1 MRSLRAVVAIAV
13 AVASL
18 GWPGAAAAAGQSSV
32 GSATTAGST
41 AAGPQQTK
49 TVTLITG
56 DRVRLSTVQGRPV
69 VGVESEGKGYQLTT
83 RDGDTYVVPVDA
95 LPHVQAGRLD
105 EQLFNVT
112 QLIAA
117 GYDDRSRSSLPL
129 ILMPPVGETKPP
141 AGVTPAVPANPP
153 GAARRALLPSINA
166 AAVTEDKAR
175 AREFWRGLTARLAQP
190 GTLTRS
196 GDVGR
201 VFLDRKVRAALADSV
216 PQIGAP
222 QAWAAGYT
230 GKGVTVAV
238 LDTGYDPTH
247 PDLAGRVAAAQ
258 DFTGEGSAVDTNGH
272 GTHVAATV
280 GGSARNPGGR
290 LNGVAPE
297 TRLIIGRVLDGSGS
311 GDLSWVIAGMEW
323 AVAQGARV
331 VNLSLGAGE
340 SDGTDPV
347 SEAVDSLTVKS
358 GTLFVVAAGNA
369 GPGVASVQ
377 APGAAAQ
384 ALTVG
389 AVDKAG
395 QLAAFSGRGPRT
407 GDAAVKPEVT
417 APGVGIIAARA
428 AGTSAGELIDDKYT
442 SLSGTSMATPHVAGA
457 AALLAQQHPDW
468 RAAQL
473 KAALVNTAQP
483 LAGPAIAMGT
493 GRIDL
498 AAAIRQPI
506 VVSTGSIV
514 LGHVDW
520 TGSARSPRTSTVSYR
535 NTSSRPITL
544 DLTAAAAAD
553 GGKSAALS
561 VSPARLTI
569 APTSTATATLRLDPD
584 HTAGGVYTGQLV
596 ARTSGTALRVPVGF
610 EVAGPTHKLTLSAVG
625 RNGKPVGAFS
635 QAQLWNLD
643 TGDLMRGILGAEPAT
658 LDVPPGRYAL
668 MVFAFTVDDGDWPRE
683 LTVLGR
689 PELTVTKDT
698 TLSFDARQAVPI
710 TVQTPENAQVR
721 DVTVAWQRVV
731 GEKSIITGFGLNP
744 RITTKFSAT
753 PTARVTSG
761 TFEFTT
767 HFELG
772 EPPLTLATQKKEVT
786 PAPVPNTPTL
796 DGSRTLAIT
805 SEVAQARGKA
815 LLLKAPMG
823 EPVDLSAAERA
834 GAALVLLHSGDSSY
848 YEPFTEGS
856 TVPAYALQEEDVA
869 RLGRTLRVTGTP
881 ESPYSYQVLLPERGR
896 IPANLTYDT
905 RRLLMATVRSSFHG
919 VRESQASEGRFAITP
934 TALAA
939 YSAFRVVPTPSER
952 VDHLTVGSRD
962 AQVTWRHEASADISS
977 WYAQG
982 TVTGLA
988 RTYQAGERTAE
999 DWFGAVSRPAM
1010 PAVAA
1015 EYAFGAPANRSH
1027 DALRIAMPQW
1037 ANGSGDQYG
1046 WLEGTDSALLTL
1058 KRDGVPL
1065 LSTSAANAQ
1074 VTVPSGVAAYELG
1087 LDVRRDQPWWTTS
1100 TATSSK
1106 WTFRSGRPDGIA
1118 VLPLLQAAYSVGT
1131 DLRNTVHARH
1141 AYPLVIRPGYQPG
1154 VTLRGRLDVRVAIS
1168 SDDGHTWHTLTGRR
1182 AADGTVTLLV
1192 PAVEGFTSVQ
1202 VTITDQAGNQ
1212 LDQTIT
1218 RAWAVTLH

>member
-1 MRSLRAVVAIAV
+1 MRSLRAVVAV
-13 AVASL
+13 AVALALS
-18 GWPGAAAAAGQSSV
+18 GTSAM
-32 GSATTAGST
+32 GSAQAASGVQT

-49 TVTLITG
+49 ILTLITG

-69 VGVESEGKGYQLTT
+69 VGVESEGRGYQLTT

-112 QLIAA
+112 DLAAA
-117 GYDDRSRSSLPL
+117 GYDDASRTSLPL
-129 ILMPPVGETKPP
+129 VLMPP
-141 AGVTPAVPANPP
+141 AGGTPAVPANPP

-166 AAVTEDKAR
+166 VAVTEDKAR
-175 AREFWRGLTARLAQP
+175 AREFWQGLTARFAQP
-190 GTLTRS
+190 GSLTRA

-216 PQIGAP
+216 PQVGAP

-247 PDLAGRVAAAQ
+247 PDLQGRVAAAK

-280 GGSARNPGGR
+280 GGSARNPGGH

-297 TRLIIGRVLDGSGS
+297 TRLIVGRVLDGSGS

-331 VNLSLGAGE
+331 INLSLGAGE

-347 SEAVDSLTVKS
+347 SEAVDNLTAKS
-358 GTLFVVAAGNA
+358 GALFVVAAGNA

-389 AVDKAG
+389 AVDKSG
-395 QLAAFSGRGPRT
+395 QLAAFSGRGPRP
-407 GDAAVKPEVT
+407 GDATVKPEVT
-417 APGVGIIAARA
+417 APGVGIVAARA

-457 AALLAQQHPDW
+457 AAILAQQHPEW

-473 KAALVNTAQP
+473 KAALVSTAQP

-493 GRIDL
+493 GRIDI
-498 AAAIRQPI
+498 AAAMRQP
-506 VVSTGSIV
+506 VLVSTGSII

-520 TGSARSPRTSTVSYR
+520 TGSARPATTRTVTYR
-535 NTSSRPITL
+535 NTSSAPITL
-544 DLTAAAAAD
+544 DLSANAVAD
-553 GGKSAALS
+553 GAKQAALT
-561 VSPARLTI
+561 VSPAQLTLPPNGS
-569 APTSTATATLRLDPD
+569 AAATLRLDPD
-584 HTAGGVYTGQLV
+584 HTSGGVYTGQIV

-610 EVAGPTHKLTLSAVG
+610 EVAGPTHKLTVSAVG

-643 TGDLMRGILGAEPAT
+643 TGELLRGIVGAEPAT
-658 LDVPPGRYAL
+658 LDVPSGRYAL

-689 PELTVTKDT
+689 PELTIGGDT
-698 TLSFDARQAVPI
+698 SLSFDARQAVPI
-710 TVQTPENAQVR
+710 SVRTPENAQVR
-721 DVTVAWQRVV
+721 DATVAWQRVV
-731 GEKSIITGFGLNP
+731 GDKSIITGFGLNP

-753 PTARVTSG
+753 PTARVTDG

-772 EPPLTLATQKKEVT
+772 EPPLTVTAQGRELT
-786 PAPVPNTPTL
+786 PAPVANTPSL
-796 DGSRTLAIT
+796 DGTHALAIT

-815 LLLKAPMG
+815 LLVKAPMG

-869 RLGRTLRVTGTP
+869 RLGRTVRVTGTP
-881 ESPYSYQVLLPERGR
+881 TSPYSYQVLLPERGR

-905 RRLLMATVRSSFHG
+905 RRLPMATVRSSFHG
-919 VRESQASEGRFAITP
+919 ALDSRATEGRYAITP

-952 VDHLTVGSRD
+952 VDHLTVGTRGHEM
-962 AQVTWRHEASADISS
+962 TWRHEASADISA

-988 RTYQAGERTAE
+988 RTYRAGERTSE
-999 DWFGAVSRPAM
+999 DWFGALSRPAM
-1010 PAVAA
+1010 PAVTAS
-1015 EYAFGAPANRSH
+1015 YALGAPANRSH

-1037 ANGSGDQYG
+1037 ADGSGDQYG
-1046 WLEGTDSALLTL
+1046 WLDGGDRSRLTL
-1058 KRDGVPL
+1058 TRDGVTL
-1065 LSTSAANAQ
+1065 LDTSAVTAQ
-1074 VTVPSGVAAYELG
+1074 VTVPAGKATYQLG
-1087 LDVRRDQPWWTTS
+1087 LDVQRDQPWWTTS
-1100 TATSSK
+1100 TATSTK
-1106 WTFRSGRPDGIA
+1106 WTFQSGRPDGIA

-1141 AYPLVIRPGYQPG
+1141 SYPLVIRPGYQPG
-1154 VTLRGRLDVRVAIS
+1154 VTLRGPLDVRAAIS
-1168 SDDGHTWHTLTGRR
+1168 ADDGHTWHPLTGRR
-1182 AADGTVTLLV
+1182 AVDGTVTLLV
-1192 PAVEGFTSVQ
+1192 PAVAGYASVQ
-1202 VTITDQAGNQ
+1202 VTITDSAGNR